1 MMIGRFWFRSFSSV
15 RPEGW
20 AKGKAMRVKVYDL
33 QPGEGGFVLD
43 LDRLYCVIT
52 IEDGKGSFK
61 FPNPSREELIRELF
75 DGPSSSFVSGGTTPD
90 GAHWDALES
99 HPAWSAEA
107 IEAIVNDE
115 LYGHNLGATIEYE
128 K

>member
-1 MMIGRFWFRSFSSV
+1 MMFGRFRFRSFSSE
-15 RPEGW
+15 RPAGGAE
-20 AKGKAMRVKVYDL
+20 GKAMRVKVYEL

-43 LDRLYCVIT
+43 RDRLHCVLT

-61 FPNPSREELIRELF
+61 FLNSSREKLIRELF
-75 DGPSSSFVSGGTTPD
+75 DGPSSCFVCGGATPD
-90 GAHWDALES
+90 GMHWDAMETHS
-99 HPAWSAEA
+99 AWSVEA
-107 IEAIVNDE
+107 IKAIVNDE